1 MFQENLKAVRNS
13 LGLSQA
19 AIAKK
24 LNIQQTQYSTYE
36 RGDRKPSCEVLEK
49 LAFIFN
55 INVNYLLTSQGPM
68 FVSPE
73 MASNIVKV
81 KMPKDAA
88 LLIEHEV

>member
-1 MFQENLKAVRNS
+1 MFQDNLKAVRTS

-19 AIAKK
+19 AMAKK
-24 LNIQQTQYSTYE
+24 LSIATVQYGTYE

-55 INVNYLLTSQGPM
+55 INVNYLLMGQGPM
-68 FVSPE
+68 FVSSE
-73 MASNIVKV
+73 ISSNIIKV

-88 LLIEHEV
+88 LLIEHEI